1 MNATPRPWIYDYE
14 RRTIRKIE
22 KGTGSKDDPIQY
34 GMTLASLQQDLRMQP
49 KQAEVNGEFIVRA
62 VNSFDAMQQALEAVA
77 HEWERTECPLSQL
90 GPQAPQWIRAVK
102 AALALAKGEVRS

>member
-1 MNATPRPWIYDYE
+1 MNATPRPW
-14 RRTIRKIE
+14 TIQDGRAGNRIWRL
-22 KGTGSKDDPIQY
+22 TGMDLFPVCAGDN
-34 GMTLASLQQDLRMQP
+34 LADAVL
-49 KQAEVNGEFIVRA
+49 IHRA

-102 AALALAKGEVRS
+102 AALALAKGGEGRP